1 MLRRACRL
9 CPAPLRQP
17 MPAGSAV
24 RGCSSGGSAAGEAG
38 GFAKAFEKFERL
50 QDTTEKKEAAPQP
63 PKSFLTLLRHS
74 KFMQIGDPRG
84 KIIDGKVF
92 QVVGNDIYVDIG
104 FKFPAVITRP
114 ASDDARR
121 YVRGA
126 VVRLRLLD
134 TELSTRFL
142 GSIQDMT
149 LLEADA
155 QPKGL
160 LYSPVRAT
168 PA

>member
-1 MLRRACRL
+1 
-9 CPAPLRQP
+9 
-17 MPAGSAV
+17 
-24 RGCSSGGSAAGEAG
+24 
-38 GFAKAFEKFERL
+38 
-50 QDTTEKKEAAPQP
+50 
-63 PKSFLTLLRHS
+63 
-74 KFMQIGDPRG
+74 MQIGDPRG

-104 FKFPAVITRP
+104 HKFPAVVTRP
-114 ASDDARR
+114 SSDDARR

-160 LYSPVRAT
+160 LWSPVTRESH
-168 PA
+168 